1 MAKLVIV
8 ESPAKA
14 KTIGKYLGKD
24 YEVTAS
30 MGHIR
35 DLPASQLGIDI
46 EHDYAPQYI
55 SIKGKE
61 KLIKELKSK
70 AKHSDGVLLATD
82 PDREGEAISWHLANI
97 LGLDPH
103 EPNRVTFDEI
113 TKKGVK
119 EGMAHPRAINED
131 LFNAQQARRVLD
143 RLVGYKLSPFLW
155 RKVRR
160 GLSAGRVQSVA
171 VRIID
176 DREKEIE
183 AFKPEEYWNVDATL
197 GVGRK
202 SFTARLASDDKGKKL
217 LPHSEAEARA
227 IEKGL
232 EGAEYTVGELKKGKR
247 AKQPTPAF
255 ITSTLQQEASKAL
268 NFPISKTMRI
278 AQQLYEGVDVKGQG
292 TVGLI
297 TYLRTDS
304 VRISEEADAAARTYI
319 SEQYGQNYV
328 SQTEKTV
335 KNGQKIQ
342 DAHEAIR
349 PTDITRTPVLVKE
362 SLTRDQFRLYQLIW
376 RRFAAS
382 RMAPARYETTSVK
395 IGAGEYVFTVA
406 ASKVAFDGFMSVY
419 TEEGDDKKGNI
430 LSQSLEKGMELTAF
444 HAVAGLVAGECSG
457 LITSLIAMSLEKRL
471 PGHSY
476 HTLSGQW
483 KTMGKLFSS
492 MAVPLTINRVT
503 TALFNSLENLLIPQ
517 KLQAFG
523 YSASDALSIFGILT
537 GMTMS
542 IILFPSVLTNSFSVL
557 LLPAVSE
564 AHSAHN
570 HAQIARAIKK
580 AILYGLLLG
589 FVFTILFLVF
599 GDRMGEVLFHNTL
612 AGNFI
617 CQLSW
622 LCPLLYVTSLL
633 NSILHGLGNARQV
646 LFVTLLACMIRIC
659 MILFLVP
666 QYGIDAYLWGMLLSY
681 VFAAIADILLL
692 MPYSRA

>member
-1 MAKLVIV
+1 MTASGIASRIIGFFYRIFL
-8 ESPAKA
+8 AQ
-14 KTIGKYLGKD
+14 TIGA
-24 YEVTAS
+24 EA
-30 MGHIR
+30 
-35 DLPASQLGIDI
+35 LGI
-46 EHDYAPQYI
+46 
-55 SIKGKE
+55 
-61 KLIKELKSK
+61 
-70 AKHSDGVLLATD
+70 
-82 PDREGEAISWHLANI
+82 
-97 LGLDPH
+97 
-103 EPNRVTFDEI
+103 
-113 TKKGVK
+113 
-119 EGMAHPRAINED
+119 
-131 LFNAQQARRVLD
+131 
-143 RLVGYKLSPFLW
+143 
-155 RKVRR
+155 
-160 GLSAGRVQSVA
+160 
-171 VRIID
+171 
-176 DREKEIE
+176 
-183 AFKPEEYWNVDATL
+183 
-197 GVGRK
+197 
-202 SFTARLASDDKGKKL
+202 
-217 LPHSEAEARA
+217 
-227 IEKGL
+227 
-232 EGAEYTVGELKKGKR
+232 
-247 AKQPTPAF
+247 
-255 ITSTLQQEASKAL
+255 
-268 NFPISKTMRI
+268 
-278 AQQLYEGVDVKGQG
+278 
-292 TVGLI
+292 
-297 TYLRTDS
+297 
-304 VRISEEADAAARTYI
+304 
-319 SEQYGQNYV
+319 
-328 SQTEKTV
+328 
-335 KNGQKIQ
+335 
-342 DAHEAIR
+342 
-349 PTDITRTPVLVKE
+349 
-362 SLTRDQFRLYQLIW
+362 YQLIAPV
-376 RRFAAS
+376 FAMCFALTAS
-382 RMAPARYETTSVK
+382 SIQTSISKFVGDACGKNAGTSQGEITARGYLLLGLVISCTASVIVGIFLYTQADWIALHFLGELRCAPLLSLLSFSMLPCCIHACINGYYYGKKRAGIPSFCQLVEQLARVGSVWL
-395 IGAGEYVFTVA
+395 IYQ
-406 ASKVAFDGFMSVY
+406 Y
-419 TEEGDDKKGNI
+419 T
-430 LSQSLEKGMELTAF
+430 LEKGMELTAF

-666 QYGIDAYLWGMLLSY
+666 QYGIDAYLWGCCCPMYLLRLQTFFCLCLIPVPDDSSLFDLPQAEKTPVSTDHSAGTGVSLSGLFY
-681 VFAAIADILLL
+681 YKV
-692 MPYSRA
+692 

>member
-1 MAKLVIV
+1 MFRPDCLLHPDIHFQICRRCLRQKRRNIAGRNNCTRISAARSGHLLH
-8 ESPAKA
+8 SLCNRRYFSLH
-14 KTIGKYLGKD
+14 TI
-24 YEVTAS
+24 
-30 MGHIR
+30 R
-35 DLPASQLGIDI
+35 
-46 EHDYAPQYI
+46 
-55 SIKGKE
+55 
-61 KLIKELKSK
+61 
-70 AKHSDGVLLATD
+70 
-82 PDREGEAISWHLANI
+82 
-97 LGLDPH
+97 
-103 EPNRVTFDEI
+103 
-113 TKKGVK
+113 
-119 EGMAHPRAINED
+119 
-131 LFNAQQARRVLD
+131 LD
-143 RLVGYKLSPFLW
+143 RPAFLGELRCAPLLSLLSFSMLPCCIHACINGY
-155 RKVRR
+155 
-160 GLSAGRVQSVA
+160 
-171 VRIID
+171 
-176 DREKEIE
+176 
-183 AFKPEEYWNVDATL
+183 YY
-197 GVGRK
+197 
-202 SFTARLASDDKGKKL
+202 GKKRAGIPSFCQL
-217 LPHSEAEARA
+217 VEQLARVGSVWL
-227 IEKGL
+227 IYQ
-232 EGAEYTVGELKKGKR
+232 YT
-247 AKQPTPAF
+247 
-255 ITSTLQQEASKAL
+255 
-268 NFPISKTMRI
+268 
-278 AQQLYEGVDVKGQG
+278 
-292 TVGLI
+292 
-297 TYLRTDS
+297 
-304 VRISEEADAAARTYI
+304 
-319 SEQYGQNYV
+319 
-328 SQTEKTV
+328 
-335 KNGQKIQ
+335 
-342 DAHEAIR
+342 
-349 PTDITRTPVLVKE
+349 
-362 SLTRDQFRLYQLIW
+362 
-376 RRFAAS
+376 
-382 RMAPARYETTSVK
+382 
-395 IGAGEYVFTVA
+395 
-406 ASKVAFDGFMSVY
+406 
-419 TEEGDDKKGNI
+419 
-430 LSQSLEKGMELTAF
+430 LEKGMELTAF
-444 HAVAGLVAGECSG
+444 HAVAGLVTGECSG

-483 KTMGKLFSS
+483 KTMGKLFAS

-570 HAQIARAIKK
+570 HAQIARTIKK

-692 MPYSRA
+692 MPYSRAG

>member
-1 MAKLVIV
+1 MTASGIASRIIGFFYRIFL
-8 ESPAKA
+8 AQ
-14 KTIGKYLGKD
+14 TIGA
-24 YEVTAS
+24 EA
-30 MGHIR
+30 
-35 DLPASQLGIDI
+35 LGI
-46 EHDYAPQYI
+46 
-55 SIKGKE
+55 
-61 KLIKELKSK
+61 
-70 AKHSDGVLLATD
+70 
-82 PDREGEAISWHLANI
+82 
-97 LGLDPH
+97 
-103 EPNRVTFDEI
+103 
-113 TKKGVK
+113 
-119 EGMAHPRAINED
+119 
-131 LFNAQQARRVLD
+131 
-143 RLVGYKLSPFLW
+143 
-155 RKVRR
+155 
-160 GLSAGRVQSVA
+160 
-171 VRIID
+171 
-176 DREKEIE
+176 
-183 AFKPEEYWNVDATL
+183 
-197 GVGRK
+197 
-202 SFTARLASDDKGKKL
+202 
-217 LPHSEAEARA
+217 
-227 IEKGL
+227 
-232 EGAEYTVGELKKGKR
+232 
-247 AKQPTPAF
+247 
-255 ITSTLQQEASKAL
+255 
-268 NFPISKTMRI
+268 
-278 AQQLYEGVDVKGQG
+278 
-292 TVGLI
+292 
-297 TYLRTDS
+297 
-304 VRISEEADAAARTYI
+304 
-319 SEQYGQNYV
+319 
-328 SQTEKTV
+328 
-335 KNGQKIQ
+335 
-342 DAHEAIR
+342 
-349 PTDITRTPVLVKE
+349 
-362 SLTRDQFRLYQLIW
+362 YQLIAPV
-376 RRFAAS
+376 FAMCFALTAS
-382 RMAPARYETTSVK
+382 SIQTSISKFVGDACGKNAGTSQGEITARGYLLLGLVISCTASVIVGIFLYTQSDWIALHFLGELRCAPLLSLLSFSMLPCCIHACINGYYYGKKRAGIPSFCQLVEQLARVGSVWL
-395 IGAGEYVFTVA
+395 IYQ
-406 ASKVAFDGFMSVY
+406 Y
-419 TEEGDDKKGNI
+419 T
-430 LSQSLEKGMELTAF
+430 LEKGMELTAF

-483 KTMGKLFSS
+483 KTMGKLFAS

-570 HAQIARAIKK
+570 HAQIARTIKK

-692 MPYSRA
+692 MPYSRAGYKVQTERFETNIKTSEVLHESVTKQTKNKQLLIVNTISQRCNAMHLRGTPYPRCESIG

>member
-1 MAKLVIV
+1 MTASGIASRIIGFFYRIFL
-8 ESPAKA
+8 AQ
-14 KTIGKYLGKD
+14 TIGA
-24 YEVTAS
+24 EA
-30 MGHIR
+30 
-35 DLPASQLGIDI
+35 LGI
-46 EHDYAPQYI
+46 
-55 SIKGKE
+55 
-61 KLIKELKSK
+61 
-70 AKHSDGVLLATD
+70 
-82 PDREGEAISWHLANI
+82 
-97 LGLDPH
+97 
-103 EPNRVTFDEI
+103 
-113 TKKGVK
+113 
-119 EGMAHPRAINED
+119 
-131 LFNAQQARRVLD
+131 
-143 RLVGYKLSPFLW
+143 
-155 RKVRR
+155 
-160 GLSAGRVQSVA
+160 
-171 VRIID
+171 
-176 DREKEIE
+176 
-183 AFKPEEYWNVDATL
+183 
-197 GVGRK
+197 
-202 SFTARLASDDKGKKL
+202 
-217 LPHSEAEARA
+217 
-227 IEKGL
+227 
-232 EGAEYTVGELKKGKR
+232 
-247 AKQPTPAF
+247 
-255 ITSTLQQEASKAL
+255 
-268 NFPISKTMRI
+268 
-278 AQQLYEGVDVKGQG
+278 
-292 TVGLI
+292 
-297 TYLRTDS
+297 
-304 VRISEEADAAARTYI
+304 
-319 SEQYGQNYV
+319 
-328 SQTEKTV
+328 
-335 KNGQKIQ
+335 
-342 DAHEAIR
+342 
-349 PTDITRTPVLVKE
+349 
-362 SLTRDQFRLYQLIW
+362 YQLIAPV
-376 RRFAAS
+376 FAMCFALTAS
-382 RMAPARYETTSVK
+382 SIQTSISKFVGDACGKNAGTSQGEITARGYLLLGLVISCTASVIVGIFLYTQADWIALHFLGELRCAPLLSLLSFSMLPCCIHACINGYYYGKKRAGIPSFCQLVEQLARVGSVWL
-395 IGAGEYVFTVA
+395 IYQ
-406 ASKVAFDGFMSVY
+406 Y
-419 TEEGDDKKGNI
+419 T
-430 LSQSLEKGMELTAF
+430 LEKGMELTAF

-483 KTMGKLFSS
+483 KTMGKLFAS

-692 MPYSRA
+692 MPYSRADDSSLFDLPQAEKTPVSTDHSAGTGVSLSRLFYYKVRLYTGQILTCSGINLDLVSLLYEQRNVYVCTCLNSSRLGSTCSGISLESRLCLCNLKLYEKRWLYCKYIALVRTDLNHLVLLNKLQCITDTVLCQVNLVISLYIHEMIEIIIGIQILHVLTINVSSRTLLCRTECLFYYTTTDDIF

>member
-1 MAKLVIV
+1 MTASGIASRIIGFFYRIFL
-8 ESPAKA
+8 AQ
-14 KTIGKYLGKD
+14 TIGA
-24 YEVTAS
+24 EA
-30 MGHIR
+30 
-35 DLPASQLGIDI
+35 LGI
-46 EHDYAPQYI
+46 
-55 SIKGKE
+55 
-61 KLIKELKSK
+61 
-70 AKHSDGVLLATD
+70 
-82 PDREGEAISWHLANI
+82 
-97 LGLDPH
+97 
-103 EPNRVTFDEI
+103 
-113 TKKGVK
+113 
-119 EGMAHPRAINED
+119 
-131 LFNAQQARRVLD
+131 
-143 RLVGYKLSPFLW
+143 
-155 RKVRR
+155 
-160 GLSAGRVQSVA
+160 
-171 VRIID
+171 
-176 DREKEIE
+176 
-183 AFKPEEYWNVDATL
+183 
-197 GVGRK
+197 
-202 SFTARLASDDKGKKL
+202 
-217 LPHSEAEARA
+217 
-227 IEKGL
+227 
-232 EGAEYTVGELKKGKR
+232 
-247 AKQPTPAF
+247 
-255 ITSTLQQEASKAL
+255 
-268 NFPISKTMRI
+268 
-278 AQQLYEGVDVKGQG
+278 
-292 TVGLI
+292 
-297 TYLRTDS
+297 
-304 VRISEEADAAARTYI
+304 
-319 SEQYGQNYV
+319 
-328 SQTEKTV
+328 
-335 KNGQKIQ
+335 
-342 DAHEAIR
+342 
-349 PTDITRTPVLVKE
+349 
-362 SLTRDQFRLYQLIW
+362 YQLIAPV
-376 RRFAAS
+376 FAMCFALTAS
-382 RMAPARYETTSVK
+382 SIQTSISKFVGDACGKNAGTSQGEITARGYLLLGLVISCTASVIVGIFLYTQADWIALHFLGELRCAPLLSLLSFSMLPCCIHACINGYYYGKKRAGIPSFCQLVEQLARVGSVWL
-395 IGAGEYVFTVA
+395 IYQ
-406 ASKVAFDGFMSVY
+406 Y
-419 TEEGDDKKGNI
+419 T
-430 LSQSLEKGMELTAF
+430 LEKGMELTAF
-444 HAVAGLVAGECSG
+444 HAVAGL
-457 LITSLIAMSLEKRL
+457 
-471 PGHSY
+471 GHSY

-692 MPYSRA
+692 MPYSRAG

>member
-1 MAKLVIV
+1 MTASGIASRIIGFFYRIFL
-8 ESPAKA
+8 AQ
-14 KTIGKYLGKD
+14 TIG
-24 YEVTAS
+24 A
-30 MGHIR
+30 
-35 DLPASQLGIDI
+35 
-46 EHDYAPQYI
+46 
-55 SIKGKE
+55 
-61 KLIKELKSK
+61 
-70 AKHSDGVLLATD
+70 
-82 PDREGEAISWHLANI
+82 EA
-97 LGLDPH
+97 
-103 EPNRVTFDEI
+103 
-113 TKKGVK
+113 
-119 EGMAHPRAINED
+119 
-131 LFNAQQARRVLD
+131 
-143 RLVGYKLSPFLW
+143 
-155 RKVRR
+155 
-160 GLSAGRVQSVA
+160 
-171 VRIID
+171 
-176 DREKEIE
+176 
-183 AFKPEEYWNVDATL
+183 L
-197 GVGRK
+197 GV
-202 SFTARLASDDKGKKL
+202 
-217 LPHSEAEARA
+217 
-227 IEKGL
+227 
-232 EGAEYTVGELKKGKR
+232 
-247 AKQPTPAF
+247 
-255 ITSTLQQEASKAL
+255 
-268 NFPISKTMRI
+268 
-278 AQQLYEGVDVKGQG
+278 
-292 TVGLI
+292 
-297 TYLRTDS
+297 
-304 VRISEEADAAARTYI
+304 
-319 SEQYGQNYV
+319 
-328 SQTEKTV
+328 
-335 KNGQKIQ
+335 
-342 DAHEAIR
+342 
-349 PTDITRTPVLVKE
+349 
-362 SLTRDQFRLYQLIW
+362 YQLIAPV
-376 RRFAAS
+376 FAMCFALTAS
-382 RMAPARYETTSVK
+382 SIQTSISKFVGDACGKNAGTSQGEITARGYLLLGLVISCTASVIVGIFLYTQADWIALHFLGELRCAPLLSLLSFSMLPCCIHACINGYYYGKKRAGIPSFCQLVEQLARVGSVWL
-395 IGAGEYVFTVA
+395 IYQ
-406 ASKVAFDGFMSVY
+406 Y
-419 TEEGDDKKGNI
+419 T
-430 LSQSLEKGMELTAF
+430 LEKGMELTAF

-483 KTMGKLFSS
+483 KTMGKLFAS

-692 MPYSRA
+692 MPYSRADDSSLFDLPQAEKTPVSTDHSAGTGVSLSRLFYYKVRLYTGQILTCSGINLDLVSLLYEQRNVYVCTCLNSSRLGSTCSGISLESRLCLCNLKLYEKRWLYCKYIALVRTDLNHLVLLNKLQCITDTVLCQVNLVISLYIHEMIEIIIGIQILHVLTINVSSRTLLCRTECLFYYTTTDDIF